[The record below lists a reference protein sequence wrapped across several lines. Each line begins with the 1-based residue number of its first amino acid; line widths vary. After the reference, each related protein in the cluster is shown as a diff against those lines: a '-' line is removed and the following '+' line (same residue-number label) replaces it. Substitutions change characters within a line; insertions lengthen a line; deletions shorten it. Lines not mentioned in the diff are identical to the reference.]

1 MSFIKNKVTPKIAV
15 VGGTHFDSE
24 RGAKW
29 LSEKGVC
36 CTAIAI
42 SDRPEEQAELYR
54 DEEKLKSVF
63 RSKVGSKDFD
73 EIILFCNSLSFAVD
87 WAAIYPGRITE
98 LTEHYKDLLKT
109 VNRQKTAIIV
119 AEPSTKI
126 QIENLA
132 EKQGICSASA
142 LNIFPRL
149 DLILQLEKSNK
160 AKQKTLII
168 QAIDELKN
176 KGFEEVIFG
185 CTHLDH
191 LDFYHLKDV
200 KIHQPGLEMI
210 DKFLSKMR

>member
-1 MSFIKNKVTPKIAV
+1 MKNKVTPKIAV

-29 LSEKGVC
+29 LSEKGIS

-87 WAAIYPGRITE
+87 WAAIYPGQITE

-191 LDFYHLKDV
+191 PDFYHLKDV
-200 KIHQPGLEMI
+200 KIHQPGLKMI

>member
-1 MSFIKNKVTPKIAV
+1 MKNKVTPKIAV
-15 VGGTHFDSE
+15 VGGTHFDSQ

-29 LSEKGVC
+29 LSEKGVS

-63 RSKVGSKDFD
+63 RSKVGSKDFV

-98 LTEHYKDLLKT
+98 LTALYSHLLKT

-132 EKQGICSASA
+132 EEQGICSAND

-149 DLILQLEKSNK
+149 DLILQLENSDK
-160 AKQKTLII
+160 AKQKALII
-168 QAIDELKN
+168 EATDELKN

-191 LDFYHLKDV
+191 PDFYHLKEV
-200 KIHQPGLEMI
+200 KIHQPGLKMI
-210 DKFLSKMR
+210 QRFLSKFSFS

>member
-1 MSFIKNKVTPKIAV
+1 MESKVTPKIAV

-29 LSEKGVC
+29 LNEKGVS

-63 RSKVGSKDFD
+63 RYKVGSKDFD

-87 WAAIYPGRITE
+87 WVAIYPGRITE
-98 LTEHYKDLLKT
+98 LTALYSYLLKT

-132 EKQGICSASA
+132 EKQGICSASD

-149 DLILQLEKSNK
+149 DLILQLEKSDK
-160 AKQKTLII
+160 AKQKALII

-176 KGFEEVIFG
+176 KGFEEVILG

-191 LDFYHLKDV
+191 PDFYHLKEV

-210 DKFLSKMR
+210 ERFLDKFHSH

>member
-1 MSFIKNKVTPKIAV
+1 MESKVTPKIAV
-15 VGGTHFDSE
+15 VGGTHFDSQ

-29 LSEKGVC
+29 LSEKGIS

-54 DEEKLKSVF
+54 NEEKLKSGF
-63 RSKVGSKDFD
+63 HAKVGSQDFD

-98 LTEHYKDLLKT
+98 LTALYSDLLKT

-191 LDFYHLKDV
+191 PDFYHLKDV
-200 KIHQPGLEMI
+200 KIHQPGLKMI
-210 DKFLSKMR
+210 QRFLSKFSFS

>member
-1 MSFIKNKVTPKIAV
+1 MESKVTPKIAV

-29 LSEKGVC
+29 LSEKGVS

-87 WAAIYPGRITE
+87 WAAIYPERITE
-98 LTEHYKDLLKT
+98 LTALYSHLLKT
-109 VNRQKTAIIV
+109 VNCQKTAIIV
-119 AEPSTKI
+119 AEPSTKG

-132 EKQGICSASA
+132 EEQGICSASA

-149 DLILQLEKSNK
+149 GLILQLEKSDK
-160 AKQKTLII
+160 TKQKALII

-191 LDFYHLKDV
+191 PDFYHLKDV

-210 DKFLSKMR
+210 ERFLDKFHSR

>member
-1 MSFIKNKVTPKIAV
+1 MKNKVTPKIAV

-29 LSEKGVC
+29 LSEKGVS

-87 WAAIYPGRITE
+87 WTAIYPGRITE
-98 LTEHYKDLLKT
+98 LTAHYSDLLKT

-132 EKQGICSASA
+132 EEQGICSAND

-149 DLILQLEKSNK
+149 DLILQLENSDKTR
-160 AKQKTLII
+160 QKTLII
-168 QAIDELKN
+168 QTINELKSQA
-176 KGFEEVIFG
+176 FEEIIFG

-191 LDFYHLKDV
+191 PDFYHLKDV